1 MDSFA
6 KAIGYLYEAELIDLD
21 QFRQATLEEAQALA
35 DRETNPNWWK
45 VWR

>member
-1 MDSFA
+1 MKHLADALSN
-6 KAIGYLYEAELIDLD
+6 LLIVGLVEN
-21 QFRQATLEEAQALA
+21 ATLGEAQALA